1 MLRPPPRVHFKKVQ
15 VAFYTEKILEHA
27 RRPRKFGR
35 VVDPDVQFEEL
46 NPLCG
51 DRIRVELR
59 LANGG
64 QILEARFSGEMC
76 AIAKGSASILF
87 ESLEGRIVNA
97 IAAISNAE
105 ILESLAGDI
114 PKNRIQCA
122 LLPISALRGAL
133 RVEGD
138 HGPLT

>member
-1 MLRPPPRVHFKKVQ
+1 VV
-15 VAFYTEKILEHA
+15 FYTEKILEHA

-59 LANGG
+59 LANDG

-87 ESLEGRIVNA
+87 ESLEGRTVGA
-97 IAAISNAE
+97 IGGISDAE
-105 ILESLAGDI
+105 LLESLAGAI

-122 LLPISALRGAL
+122 LLPISALRGAV
-133 RVEGD
+133 RDEGD
-138 HGPLT
+138 RGPLT

>member
-1 MLRPPPRVHFKKVQ
+1 
-15 VAFYTEKILEHA
+15 VALYPDKILEHA
-27 RRPRKFGR
+27 RYPKNFGR
-35 VVDPDVQFEEL
+35 VADPDTRFEEL

-59 LANGG
+59 LADGG

-87 ESLEGRIVNA
+87 ESLEGRTLAMIVA
-97 IAAISNAE
+97 ITDADV
-105 ILESLAGDI
+105 LESLAGAI

-122 LLPISALRGAL
+122 LLPISALRGAVKNESAGM
-133 RVEGD
+133 R
-138 HGPLT
+138 

>member
-1 MLRPPPRVHFKKVQ
+1 M
-15 VAFYTEKILEHA
+15 AFYTDKILEHA
-27 RRPRKFGR
+27 RQPKNFGR
-35 VVDPDVQFEEL
+35 VVDPDVQLEEL

-59 LANGG
+59 LADGG
-64 QILEARFSGEMC
+64 QILEALFSGEMC

-87 ESLEGRIVNA
+87 QSLEGRTV
-97 IAAISNAE
+97 AAILGISDAE

-122 LLPISALRGAL
+122 LLPISALRGAV
-133 RVEGD
+133 RTSKVIVNR
-138 HGPLT
+138 

>member
-1 MLRPPPRVHFKKVQ
+1 
-15 VAFYTEKILEHA
+15 VAFYTDKILQHA
-27 RRPRKFGR
+27 RQPKNFGR
-35 VVDPDVQFEEL
+35 VVDPDIQFEEL

-64 QILEARFSGEMC
+64 EILEVRFSGEMC

-87 ESLEGRIVNA
+87 ESLEGKT
-97 IAAISNAE
+97 IAATIAISDAE
-105 ILESLAGDI
+105 VLESLAGAI

-122 LLPISALRGAL
+122 LLPISVLRGAL

>member
-1 MLRPPPRVHFKKVQ
+1 
-15 VAFYTEKILEHA
+15 VAFYTDKILQHA
-27 RRPRKFGR
+27 RQPKNFGR
-35 VVDPDVQFEEL
+35 VVDPDIQFEEL

-64 QILEARFSGEMC
+64 EILEARFSGEMC
-76 AIAKGSASILF
+76 AIAKGSASILLQ
-87 ESLEGRIVNA
+87 SLEGRTV
-97 IAAISNAE
+97 AAIVEISDAE

-122 LLPISALRGAL
+122 LLPISALRGAV
-133 RVEGD
+133 RSEATVVR
-138 HGPLT
+138 

>member
-1 MLRPPPRVHFKKVQ
+1 
-15 VAFYTEKILEHA
+15 VAFYTDKIFEHA
-27 RRPRKFGR
+27 RHPKNFGR

-59 LANGG
+59 LADGG

-76 AIAKGSASILF
+76 AIAKGSASIIF
-87 ESLEGRIVNA
+87 ESLEGRTV
-97 IAAISNAE
+97 AAASATSDAE
-105 ILESLAGDI
+105 VLENLAGAI

-122 LLPISALRGAL
+122 LLPILALRGAV
-133 RVEGD
+133 RSEGAV
-138 HGPLT
+138 GR

>member
-1 MLRPPPRVHFKKVQ
+1 
-15 VAFYTEKILEHA
+15 VAFYTDKILEHA
-27 RRPRKFGR
+27 RQPKNFGR
-35 VVDPDVQFEEL
+35 VVDPDIQLEEL

-59 LANGG
+59 LAEGG
-64 QILEARFSGEMC
+64 QILEALFSGEMC

-87 ESLEGRIVNA
+87 QSLEGRTV
-97 IAAISNAE
+97 AAILGISDAE

-122 LLPISALRGAL
+122 LLPISALRGAVSASKVIVG
-133 RVEGD
+133 R
-138 HGPLT
+138 

>member
-1 MLRPPPRVHFKKVQ
+1 M
-15 VAFYTEKILEHA
+15 AFYTEKILEHA
-27 RRPRKFGR
+27 RQPKNFGR

-59 LANGG
+59 LADGG

-87 ESLEGRIVNA
+87 ESLEGREV
-97 IAAISNAE
+97 AAIVGISDAE
-105 ILESLAGDI
+105 ILESLAGAI
-114 PKNRIQCA
+114 PNNRIQCA
-122 LLPISALRGAL
+122 LLPISALRGAV
-133 RVEGD
+133 RSEGKVVR
-138 HGPLT
+138 

>member
-1 MLRPPPRVHFKKVQ
+1 
-15 VAFYTEKILEHA
+15 VAFYTDKILEHA
-27 RRPRKFGR
+27 RQPKNFGR
-35 VVDPDVQFEEL
+35 VVDPDVQLEEL

-59 LANGG
+59 LADGG
-64 QILEARFSGEMC
+64 QILEALFSGEMC

-87 ESLEGRIVNA
+87 QSLEGRTV
-97 IAAISNAE
+97 AAILGISDAE

-122 LLPISALRGAL
+122 LLPISALRGAV
-133 RVEGD
+133 RTSKVIVGR
-138 HGPLT
+138 

>member
-1 MLRPPPRVHFKKVQ
+1 
-15 VAFYTEKILEHA
+15 VAFYPEKILEHA
-27 RRPRKFGR
+27 RHPKNFGR

-46 NPLCG
+46 NALCG

-59 LANGG
+59 LSSHG

-87 ESLEGRIVNA
+87 ESLEGTTVAETI
-97 IAAISNAE
+97 AISD
-105 ILESLAGDI
+105 LEVLENLAGAI

-122 LLPISALRGAL
+122 LLPISALRGAVRSDG
-133 RVEGD
+133 RVVR
-138 HGPLT
+138 